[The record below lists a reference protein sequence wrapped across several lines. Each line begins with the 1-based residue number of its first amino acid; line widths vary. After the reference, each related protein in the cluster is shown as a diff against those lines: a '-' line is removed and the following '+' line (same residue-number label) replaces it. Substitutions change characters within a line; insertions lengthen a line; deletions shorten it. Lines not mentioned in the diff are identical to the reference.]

1 MEFITKHIS
10 KKVLAMVLTIAVLFT
25 SVSASLFAFADVTEP
40 YDVMLEEPAI
50 PMTESTLVK
59 FSALNV
65 EMTAGAE
72 VVSGADL
79 TWSTAETEGIIVDND
94 KQHIAAF
101 KKGVYPVTVSDGT
114 NSVTLYVV
122 VKTAEEEKWT
132 LYSADW
138 NNEEWNPAA
147 GTSKALPEGWLYQI
161 GGQKIGLTTVLQQTT
176 AVPHSAVEGISSDES
191 GILVT
196 GNAPIVSASGKVLN
210 DTASV
215 FFTLNNTYVNAFKN
229 YTVTANMLA
238 YVDSIAGK
246 LTDRNGTMGVGFF
259 VRAVGAD
266 TDGKFTVGG
275 KSSFDTDIFAVNV
288 NPDVNVG
295 GYAGHA
301 KFSKF
306 MRATAVKDNIYK
318 WPTVDKC
325 SAESGVIMPAS
336 LSLSLKLDGTTA
348 TLSEAAGD
356 FSTFEKV
363 TLPDRTGLVGIYVG
377 YADGNYAL
385 VKDFSVYLNNT
396 AEEAPEACIACDVLP
411 HSFTKYTYNNDQ
423 TCMKDGTETAECDYG
438 CGTTDTKTVAGTK
451 EPHAFTVYENTGDAT
466 PTDRGTETS
475 YCDNGCGSKDVRD
488 VSDIYK
494 VEASSPAIPVNTNTA
509 TKVSD
514 LEFEIDG
521 SVVPGAEVTF
531 ALAEGVNGVTFA
543 DGVITAGA
551 DTGVFPATVTS
562 GEKTI
567 TVYIVAKHQYDD
579 HWYLYD
585 EDFTKSNYN
594 VSGYGE
600 IKIPDNWAAQYT
612 AEAGGGAYYDNE
624 YVAPYSTTA
633 NPVTE
638 GIIPFYNFF
647 EEKGVE
653 VKTYGGFF
661 TLKNEVVNS
670 FADYTIYTKMLGYN
684 HENER
689 DAGIGLYGRAE
700 TIDSKLADITTPDE
714 MANSDRFSVFYV
726 NNTASPGEF
735 KGVVSMAIFGD
746 KGGRKERFN
755 KLDTWENLPLA
766 KGNSNTGVY
775 NRFSLK
781 YDGEKAT
788 FTNLTSPKTDSVTYD
803 LSTNVGHDANYDG
816 KGAVGVYI
824 CRFSGSSVG
833 HNSATAWYSLR
844 RFSVAL
850 NNTKYDCPLHTVITP
865 EVDPYPGAEDDQI
878 AREPDFEELELDPPA
893 EELGTAD
900 SGTGAAGGS
909 SAYLVTEA
917 APAIPMIN
925 TTYINFS
932 SLVFEWDGSKVGGS
946 TIDLIKLQEP
956 TDGVTIDNVNKTIT
970 ANKVGVYPATV
981 IKGQYQKTVYIVV
994 KTYND
999 NRWYL
1004 YDQDFTAGNWN
1015 ASGYGTIAVPDGWQA
1030 QYAKDGSF
1038 GGSKLLEPTNGALPW
1053 TTHVAPY
1060 STTGNVTKGI
1070 LPFYNMFEET
1080 NDAEHKANF
1089 GFFTLNDKIVN
1100 KFADYTII
1108 ANTTTYN
1115 PYGDNKESGVG
1126 LYGRVH
1132 LELNKYGKITNW
1144 NTHDGVNMDSFSVFY
1159 VNNGTGDVSKNVYNI
1174 IVGDGAYRQK
1184 NVTKISNF
1192 GNVATTGADNIGV
1205 QLNMRL
1211 KYEGD
1216 KATFIA
1222 GNQYVEH
1229 DMSKDIRYNKFYDVP
1244 GGVGFYAG
1252 GIGAPDAQNT
1262 TWSAIERFS
1271 VALNNEKVDGANVNC
1286 PYFYKTANFDAGAE
1300 VEEEEKLEQT
1310 LPPVEEKKVRNI
1322 KITAGFRIQYYVG
1335 EEIDLNGG
1343 QITVTY
1349 SDGKKETI
1357 DITED
1362 MISGFDTSAPGTYT
1376 VTITYGDK
1384 TATFE
1389 ITVVENPNVQGNAGD
1404 NNEPQQ
1410 TVVTYDY
1417 VQDFTMIIIIA
1428 LAAMMLLLIVGAVV
1442 IILVAVMSKG
1452 GNDDDDDLDLDDI
1465 DLDDYDLDDY
1475 DLDDYDEL

>member
-1 MEFITKHIS
+1 MKFTAKRS
-10 KKVLAMVLTIAVLFT
+10 ARLLAAILAILMVLSTV
-25 SVSASLFAFADVTEP
+25 SVCFSAFA
-40 YDVMLEEPAI
+40 EESVYTVEYTSPAI
-50 PMTESTLVK
+50 PMTAGTIVSMESLEFETSLGTVI
-59 FSALNV
+59 S
-65 EMTAGAE
+65 GAE
-72 VVSGADL
+72 ATISLVNEADKDKVAIDGATIL
-79 TWSTAETEGIIVDND
+79 AR
-94 KQHIAAF
+94 
-101 KKGVYPVTVSDGT
+101 KKGVYEAVVTSGSDEMT
-114 NSVTLYVV
+114 VYIV
-122 VKTAEEEKWT
+122 VKAKNETKWT
-132 LYSADW
+132 LYSADFDSA
-138 NNEEWNPAA
+138 EWNPADA
-147 GTSKALPEGWLYQI
+147 TSKALPDDWVYQI

-246 LTDRNGTMGVGFF
+246 LTDRDGTMGVGFF

-266 TDGKFTVGG
+266 TDGKFTVGN
-275 KSSFDTDIFAVNV
+275 KASFDTDIFAVNV
-288 NPDVNVG
+288 NPDVDLG

-306 MRATAVKDNIYK
+306 MRATKVKDNIYK
-318 WPTVDKC
+318 WTTVDKC

-348 TLSEAAGD
+348 TFSEAAGD
-356 FSTFEKV
+356 TATFENI
-363 TLPDRTGLVGIYVG
+363 TLPDRTGHVGIYVG
-377 YADGNYAL
+377 YADGNYA
-385 VKDFSVYLNNT
+385 VVQDFSVYLNNT

-411 HSFTKYTYNNDQ
+411 HSFTEYTYNNDQ
-423 TCMKDGTETAECDYG
+423 SCTKDGTETAECDYG
-438 CGTTDTKTVAGTK
+438 CGTTDTKTVEGTK
-451 EPHAFTVYENTGDAT
+451 EEHIFTTYEHSGDAT
-466 PTDRGTETS
+466 ATDRGTETS

-494 VEASSPAIPVNTNTA
+494 VEASAPAIPVNTNTA

-521 SVVPGAEVTF
+521 SFVSGADVTF
-531 ALAEGVNGVTFA
+531 ALAEGVTGVTIA
-543 DGVITAGA
+543 DGVINVGA

-647 EEKGVE
+647 EEKGAE

-700 TIDSKLADITTPDE
+700 TIDSKLADITAPDE

-726 NNTASPGEF
+726 NNTARPGEF

-766 KGNSNTGVY
+766 KDNSNTGVY

-781 YDGEKAT
+781 YDGGKAT
-788 FTNLTSPKTDSVTYD
+788 FTNLASPSTDSVTYD
-803 LSTNVGHDANYDG
+803 LSTKSSYDANYDG

-850 NNTKYDCPLHTVITP
+850 NNTKYDCPLHTVITE
-865 EVDPYPGAEDDQI
+865 EVDPYPGEEDDQI
-878 AREPDFEELELDPPA
+878 VKEPDFEEVTLDPPA
-893 EELGTAD
+893 EDLGTAD
-900 SGTGAAGGS
+900 NGTGAAGGS
-909 SAYLVTEA
+909 SAYLVTEV

-946 TIDLIKLQEP
+946 TIDVIKLQEP
-956 TDGVTIDNVNKTIT
+956 TDGITIDNYKKTIT
-970 ANKVGVYPATV
+970 ANKVGIYPVTV
-981 IKGQYQKTVYIVV
+981 RKGAYDKTVYVVV
-994 KTYND
+994 KTYNE

-1004 YDQDFTAGNWN
+1004 YDQDFDSGSWN
-1015 ASGYGTIAVPDGWQA
+1015 ASGYGKIAIPDGWQA
-1030 QYAKDGSF
+1030 QYAKDGYF
-1038 GGSKLLEPTNGALPW
+1038 GGSKVLTENALPW

-1080 NDAEHKANF
+1080 NDAEHKANI
-1089 GFFTLNDKIVN
+1089 GFFTLNDEVVN
-1100 KFADYTII
+1100 RFADYTII

-1115 PYGDNKESGVG
+1115 PYGDSKESGVG
-1126 LYGRVH
+1126 LYGRVDM
-1132 LELNKYGKITNW
+1132 EPNRNGMITNW
-1144 NTHDGVNMDSFSVFY
+1144 NAYMADGKSDRFSIFY
-1159 VNNGTGDVSKNVYNI
+1159 VNNGTGDASKNVYSTI
-1174 IVGDGAYRQK
+1174 LGDGAYRQK
-1184 NVTKISNF
+1184 DLTLISNF
-1192 GNVATTGADNIGV
+1192 SNLTCTTDDNNGV
-1205 QLNMRL
+1205 ELNMRL
-1211 KYEGD
+1211 TYKGTT
-1216 KATFIA
+1216 ASFVA
-1222 GNQYVEH
+1222 GNQFVEY
-1229 DMSKDIRYNKFYDVP
+1229 DMSKDARYDSYSTYP

-1252 GIGAPDAQNT
+1252 GIGATDSQNT
-1262 TWSAIERFS
+1262 TWSAIHRFS
-1271 VALNNEKVDGANVNC
+1271 VALNNEKVDGKNVDC
-1286 PYFYKTANFDAGAE
+1286 PYFYKTANFDPGAE

-1322 KITAGFRIQYYVG
+1322 KITAGFKINYFVG

-1349 SDGKKETI
+1349 SDGSKETI

-1362 MISGFDTSAPGTYT
+1362 MISGFNTSEVGTYT

-1384 TATFE
+1384 TVTFE
-1389 ITVVENPNVQGNAGD
+1389 VNVTENPNIQGNAGD

-1410 TVVTYDY
+1410 TIITYDY
-1417 VQDFTMIIIIA
+1417 VQDFTNIVIII
-1428 LAAMMLLLIVGAVV
+1428 LAAMILLLIIGAVV

-1452 GNDDDDDLDLDDI
+1452 GDDDDDELDLDDV

-1475 DLDDYDEL
+1475 DDL